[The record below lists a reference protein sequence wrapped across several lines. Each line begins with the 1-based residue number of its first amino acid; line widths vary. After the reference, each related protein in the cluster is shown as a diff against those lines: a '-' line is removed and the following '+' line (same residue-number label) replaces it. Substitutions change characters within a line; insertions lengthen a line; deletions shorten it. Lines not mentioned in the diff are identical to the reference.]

1 MNRMFSRHA
10 ATQREKMRP
19 VHFISG
25 LPRSGSTLL
34 AALLRQNP
42 RFHAHMSSP
51 IAGMVDVMMGEMSDR
66 NEFAAFIT
74 DAQRQRVL
82 HGLFASYYGAEFPAD
97 VIFDTSR
104 RWCSKLPVLGALF
117 PDFKVIACVRNVS
130 WIIDS
135 LERAIQ
141 RNALRPSFMN
151 NFQTG
156 GTIYNRVEG
165 IAFGEGLVGY
175 SYNALKE
182 AFYGDHAHHLM
193 LLQYETLV
201 GNPAMAMAAVYDFI
215 DEVPFQHDFDNV
227 HFDADE
233 FDERTGM
240 PGLHAVGKKVVAP
253 ERKTVLPPDIFRRF
267 ENDAFWRNASSNIRA
282 VRVV

>member
-1 MNRMFSRHA
+1 
-10 ATQREKMRP
+10 MRP

-51 IAGMVDVMMGEMSDR
+51 LAGMVDAMLGEMSDR
-66 NEFAAFIT
+66 NQYSAFIT
-74 DAQRQRVL
+74 DEQRRRVL
-82 HGLFASYYGAEFPAD
+82 RGLVASYYGGEYTAE

-104 RWCSKLPVLGALF
+104 TWCAKLPVLSELY
-117 PDFKVIACVRNVS
+117 PDFKIIACVRQVP

-135 LERAIQ
+135 LERAVQ
-141 RNALRPSFMN
+141 KNPLRPSFMF
-151 NFQTG
+151 NFQTS
-156 GTIYNRVEG
+156 GTIYHRVEG
-165 IAFGEGLVGY
+165 FATGEGILGY
-175 SYNALKE
+175 SYNALKD
-182 AFYGDHAHHLM
+182 AFFGEHAQHLM

-201 GNPAMAMAAVYDFI
+201 REPAAAMAAVYDFI
-215 DEVPFQHDFDNV
+215 GAPRFQHDFDHV
-227 HFDADE
+227 QFDASE

-240 PGLHAVGKKVVAP
+240 PGLHAVGSKVAAR
-253 ERKTVLPPDIFRRF
+253 ERATVLPPDLFRRF
-267 ENDAFWRNASSNIRA
+267 ENDAFWRHASSNLRG

>member
-1 MNRMFSRHA
+1 
-10 ATQREKMRP
+10 MRP

-51 IAGMVDVMMGEMSDR
+51 LAGMVDVLLGEMSSR
-66 NEFAAFIT
+66 NELSMFIS
-74 DAQRQRVL
+74 DEQRRRL
-82 HGLFASYYGAEFPAD
+82 LKGLFASYYGEEFAAE
-97 VIFDTSR
+97 VVFDTSR
-104 RWCSKLPVLGALF
+104 TWCAKLPVLSGLF
-117 PDFKVIACVRNVS
+117 PEPKMIACVRHVS
-130 WIIDS
+130 WIVDS
-135 LERAIQ
+135 VERAIQ
-141 RNALRPSFMN
+141 KNALRPSFMF

-156 GTIYNRVEG
+156 GTVYNRTEG
-165 IAFGEGLVGY
+165 IANGDGILGF

-182 AFYGDHAHHLM
+182 AFYGEHARHLM

-201 GNPAMAMAAVYDFI
+201 SDPARAMAAVYDFI
-215 DEVPFQHDFDNV
+215 GEPPFPHDFDDV
-227 HFDADE
+227 HFDAGE

-240 PGLHAVGKKVVAP
+240 PGLHAVGRKVIAP
-253 ERKTVLPPDIFRRF
+253 ERATVLPPDIFRRF
-267 ENDAFWRNASSNIRA
+267 ENEAFWLNARANIRA

>member
-1 MNRMFSRHA
+1 
-10 ATQREKMRP
+10 MRP

-51 IAGMVDVMMGEMSDR
+51 LTGMMEVMLGEMSDR
-66 NEFAAFIT
+66 NELAAFIT

-82 HGLFASYYGAEFPAD
+82 RGLFASYYGEEFTAD

-104 RWCSKLPVLGALF
+104 RWCSKLSVLNALF
-117 PDFKVIACVRNVS
+117 PDFKIIACVRNVS

-135 LERAIQ
+135 LERAVQ
-141 RNALRPSFMN
+141 RNALRPPFMF

-156 GTIYNRVEG
+156 STVYNRVEG
-165 IAFGEGLVGY
+165 VAFGEGLVGY
-175 SYNALKE
+175 SYNALKD
-182 AFYGDHAHHLM
+182 AFYGEHAHHLM

-201 GNPAMAMAAVYDFI
+201 RDPAMAMAAVYDFVG
-215 DEVPFQHDFDNV
+215 EAPFQHDFDNV
-227 HFDADE
+227 HFDVDE

-240 PGLHAVGKKVVAP
+240 PGLHAVGRKVSAP

-267 ENDAFWRNASSNIRA
+267 ENDAFWLNAPSNLRA

>member
-1 MNRMFSRHA
+1 M
-10 ATQREKMRP
+10 QP

-51 IAGMVDVMMGEMSDR
+51 VAGMIDAMLGEMSDR
-66 NEFAAFIT
+66 NQYSAFIT
-74 DAQRQRVL
+74 DEQRRRVL
-82 HGLFASYYGAEFPAD
+82 RGLVASYYGAGYAAE

-104 RWCSKLPVLGALF
+104 TWCAKLPVLSELY
-117 PDFKVIACVRNVS
+117 PDFKIIACVRHVS

-141 RNALRPSFMN
+141 KNVLRPSFMV
-151 NFQTG
+151 NFQVGSTV
-156 GTIYNRVEG
+156 YNRAEGFAAGEG
-165 IAFGEGLVGY
+165 ILGY
-175 SYNALKE
+175 SYNALKD
-182 AFYGDHAHHLM
+182 AFFGEHSAHLM

-201 GNPAMAMAAVYDFI
+201 RDPAAALAAVYDFI
-215 DEVPFQHDFDNV
+215 GEPGFRHDFDNV
-227 HFDADE
+227 QFDASE

-240 PGLHAVGKKVVAP
+240 PGLHAVGSKVIAR
-253 ERKTVLPPDIFRRF
+253 ERGTLLPPDIFRRF
-267 ENDAFWRNASSNIRA
+267 ENDAFWRNASSNLRG

>member
-1 MNRMFSRHA
+1 MQA
-10 ATQREKMRP
+10 L
-19 VHFISG
+19 HFISG

-51 IAGMVDVMMGEMSDR
+51 LAGMIDVMSGEMSDR
-66 NEFAAFIT
+66 NELAAFIT
-74 DAQRQRVL
+74 DKQRQRVL
-82 HGLFASYYGAEFPAD
+82 HGLFASYYGAEFEAG

-104 RWCSKLPVLGALF
+104 KWCAKLPVLHELF
-117 PDFKVIACVRNVS
+117 PDFKIIACVRQVP
-130 WIIDS
+130 WIVDS

-141 RNALRPSFMN
+141 RNALRPSFMV

-156 GTIYNRVEG
+156 STVYNRVE
-165 IAFGEGLVGY
+165 AVTFGEGIVGH

-182 AFYGDHAHHLM
+182 AFYGEHAHHLM

-201 GNPAMAMAAVYDFI
+201 RDPAMAMAAVYDFI
-215 DEVPFQHDFDNV
+215 GESPFPHDFNNV
-227 HFDADE
+227 HFDVSE

-240 PGLHAVGKKVVAP
+240 PGLHTVGRKVTAP
-253 ERKTVLPPDIFRRF
+253 ERTTVLPPDIFHRF
-267 ENDAFWRNASSNIRA
+267 ENESFWLNTRANIRG